1 MNRTKIVSTEAL
13 LATLLASSV
22 GIFGATG
29 TLSASAFEAAAP
41 AQATASAPAAT
52 AVAQSSPAQPSAAAK
67 GASAVG
73 GPVSRKLKM
82 SSKSA
87 EMYYG
92 LIWGVDSL
100 RVKYAESGE
109 IIRFSYRVLDIQKAQ
124 ALNDKKNEPSLI
136 DPKAGVKLVVP
147 SMEKVGKLRQTSTP
161 QAGKMYWMAF
171 SNKGRLVKPGDHVNV
186 LIGNFQANGLVV
198 E

>member
-1 MNRTKIVSTEAL
+1 
-13 LATLLASSV
+13 
-22 GIFGATG
+22 
-29 TLSASAFEAAAP
+29 
-41 AQATASAPAAT
+41 
-52 AVAQSSPAQPSAAAK
+52 
-67 GASAVG
+67 
-73 GPVSRKLKM
+73 M

-87 EMYYG
+87 EMYYD

-100 RVKYAESGE
+100 RLKYAESGE
-109 IIRFSYRVLDIQKAQ
+109 IIRFSYRVLDVAKAR

-147 SMEKVGKLRQTSTP
+147 SMEKVGKLRQATTP

-171 SNKGRLVKPGDHVNV
+171 SNKGRLVKPGEHVNV
-186 LIGNFQANGLVV
+186 VIGTFQANGLVV